1 MRGFSCRC
9 GQRGGSLREETQ
21 SCRLGR
27 RASAPHTP
35 NPVTPRDTGET
46 LGVLVGFS
54 VKLSLRGQGL
64 SKRGGSGTQKSS
76 PRDAPFSDYGDPSH
90 RARPAAAHSQLT
102 DSCKP
107 LSSCSQRSGPRAV
120 SRPCPHTCTCRSAG
134 LLREGCSQTPGTAPE
149 PIWLEVGVMAGEPG
163 RMEVL
168 ANPSPSQA
176 WGQASPG
183 SGRGRTGSGRP
194 SHPGEPV
201 PAICTSQRVVG
212 SPVLAGG
219 FFTTEPSATCLRA
232 THLDSSIPPPQSPPP
247 PDDVNFRPE
256 I

>member
-1 MRGFSCRC
+1 M
-9 GQRGGSLREETQ
+9 REETQ

-54 VKLSLRGQGL
+54 VKLSLRGQGV

-102 DSCKP
+102 DSCRP

-134 LLREGCSQTPGTAPE
+134 LLREGCGQTPGTAPE
-149 PIWLEVGVMAGEPG
+149 PVSLEVGVMAGNQDGWRSWQTPPLPRPG
-163 RMEVL
+163 ARLLPGQEGAERGQEGPPTQGSL
-168 ANPSPSQA
+168 SPQS
-176 WGQASPG
+176 
-183 SGRGRTGSGRP
+183 
-194 SHPGEPV
+194 V
-201 PAICTSQRVVG
+201 PARG
-212 SPVLAGG
+212 L
-219 FFTTEPSATCLRA
+219 
-232 THLDSSIPPPQSPPP
+232 
-247 PDDVNFRPE
+247 
-256 I
+256 